1 MKGLKGIVLPAGVVV
16 LVSFFNPAH
25 AIPILVGADR
35 VLGIVSPSEPANPNN
50 EQIMVNGLLE
60 GWGSVFGYN
69 DGAASGTVLG
79 DNPTDSQDEIY
90 TLKFTNPTQIPA
102 PPNAPLVRDNDWY
115 KVETSNPIIDLGG
128 FRYDWVLAKW
138 GKNAEVYYIGD
149 LTGVI
154 ELSRVN
160 LSKGGLS
167 HYTLFNRT
175 AVPDAGSTATLLGL
189 GLLGLGWWARRR
201 G

>member
-1 MKGLKGIVLPAGVVV
+1 MKGFKGVMLPAGIVV
-16 LVSFFNPAH
+16 LVSFFNSAQ
-25 AIPILVGADR
+25 AIPTVIGPNR
-35 VLGIVSPSEPANPNN
+35 VLGIISPSEPANPDN
-50 EQIMVNGLLE
+50 ERIMVNGLLE
-60 GWGSVFGYN
+60 GWGSVLGYN

-102 PPNAPLVRDNDWY
+102 PPYAPLVRDNDWY

-128 FRYDWVLAKW
+128 LRYDWVLAKW

-160 LSKGGLS
+160 FSKGGLS

-175 AVPDAGSTATLLGL
+175 AVPDAGSTVTLLGL
-189 GLLGLGWWARRR
+189 GLLGLGWWVRRR
-201 G
+201 D

>member
-1 MKGLKGIVLPAGVVV
+1 MKGFKGIVLPAGMVV
-16 LVSFFNPAH
+16 LVSFFNSAQ
-25 AIPILVGADR
+25 AIPTVIGPNR
-35 VLGIVSPSEPANPNN
+35 VLGIISPSEPANPDN
-50 EQIMVNGLLE
+50 ERIMVNGLLD
-60 GWGSVFGYN
+60 GWGSVSGYN

-79 DNPTDSQDEIY
+79 DNPTDSKEESY
-90 TLKFTNPTQIPA
+90 TLKFTSPTLIPA

-115 KVETSNPIIDLGG
+115 KVETSNPVIDLGG

-154 ELSRVN
+154 ELTRVN

-175 AVPDAGSTATLLGL
+175 AVPDAGSTVTLLGL
-189 GLLGLGWWARRR
+189 GLLGLGWWVRRR
-201 G
+201 H

>member
-175 AVPDAGSTATLLGL
+175 AVPDAGSTVTLLGL